1 MHKNNSECSKIA
13 SKILNFTENQGWR
26 VHEGNRRYRESNG
39 KLCKEILLFKTTD
52 IGIVKYCQ
60 NIFTFMLPS
69 ARLSRLKTRFLASYS
84 SVDNSVCRHILI
96 YSWLFCF
103 CLYTLIVL
111 VLLHL
116 FVYFLLFT
124 TRFMVNISIFIQICT
139 GVPKSKFLW
148 DARPYAALVYACSR
162 SGQQL

>member
-52 IGIVKYCQ
+52 IGMVKYCQ

-84 SVDNSVCRHILI
+84 SVDNSVCRHILFLFIHFDSVSLVTFVCLFSIVYYQVYGEYKYI
-96 YSWLFCF
+96 YSN
-103 CLYTLIVL
+103 LYWRSQVQ
-111 VLLHL
+111 VS
-116 FVYFLLFT
+116 V
-124 TRFMVNISIFIQICT
+124 
-139 GVPKSKFLW
+139 G
-148 DARPYAALVYACSR
+148 CSPLR
-162 SGQQL
+162 CAGLRL